1 VIRLRIIKLVEA
13 QKEMQRKRRE
23 REDAARLI

>member
-13 QKEMQRKRRE
+13 QKELQRRRRE
-23 REDAARLI
+23 KEDAARVI